1 MFEIGFSEL
10 LLISVIALV
19 VLGPE
24 RLPKLA
30 AQVGRWVGK
39 ARSMARQFRE
49 QLESEVNIDDL
60 GKSKSSPSTNTPSW
74 PPADNPA
81 PAENTIHAQPDPDAP
96 SVSDQLSTAHLTPES
111 PVPAPVQA
119 VEPSTVPAAAT
130 GAATATAAASHAYVN
145 HESHGYETPAA
156 HEFQTTDD
164 AAHDAS
170 HHPEARTYG
179 AAAPRASTPVPAPA
193 VAAPEAGERTHDRS
207 V

>member
-1 MFEIGFSEL
+1 SEL

-60 GKSKSSPSTNTPSW
+60 SKPQPSKPANTPSW
-74 PPADNPA
+74 PPADDPA
-81 PAENTIHAQPDPDAP
+81 PSENTIHAQPDPDAP
-96 SVSDQLSTAHLTPES
+96 SVSDQLSTAHLSAEPPPATDDSPHVPEPATPAH
-111 PVPAPVQA
+111 VY
-119 VEPSTVPAAAT
+119 
-130 GAATATAAASHAYVN
+130 GN
-145 HESHGYETPAA
+145 HESHPYETPAA
-156 HEFQTTDD
+156 HEFQTAD
-164 AAHDAS
+164 DAS
-170 HHPEARTYG
+170 HDDAHHPEGRTYG
-179 AAAPRASTPVPAPA
+179 AQAPRAPSPAPA
-193 VAAPEAGERTHDRS
+193 VDAPEAGERAHDRA